1 MMNLRFPVVVL
12 AVAVSTLMGTG
23 ALATNYGDLVLPA
36 TGHTVVPGTTIGP
49 TYDDFEM
56 TFTYSHQFYVDFDEW
71 ERLGINYRGDT
82 PDVYEA
88 QADFGLYGGY
98 AMQIPARPENEWGM
112 LLKNPA
118 GVNIVLKK
126 KTTLGID
133 SLDWSQPQAVK
144 ISAEGDRHR
153 AWVNGNL
160 MYDVN
165 DGSNTGS
172 GHITVDSWNGGVT
185 LENIDIIPE
194 PSALILLGM
203 GVIGMLSSVRRR
215 CRGQS

>member
-1 MMNLRFPVVVL
+1 MKITCLL
-12 AVAVSTLMGTG
+12 IALTVAVWPLASNCTL
-23 ALATNYGDLVLPA
+23 ADNFGDLVLPA

-88 QADFGLYGGY
+88 QVDFGLYGGY

-133 SLDWSQPQAVK
+133 GLDWSQPQEVK
-144 ISAEGDRHR
+144 ISALGDRHR
-153 AWVNGNL
+153 AWVNGDL
-160 MYDVN
+160 MYD
-165 DGSNTGS
+165 
-172 GHITVDSWNGGVT
+172 ITDD
-185 LENIDIIPE
+185 ENIGGGYITASNWIGGDTFQNIEIIPE
-194 PSALILLGM
+194 PAALILLGM